1 LAANMSATEARA
13 SAEAVVKSQEC
24 TSLPSLF
31 TTAAAAE
38 HEESGG
44 HSEVHPEEEGGNYRM
59 VHVVRNPN
67 DVFIHFI
74 SEFGEAR

>member
-1 LAANMSATEARA
+1 M
-13 SAEAVVKSQEC
+13 KSQEC

-44 HSEVHPEEEGGNYRM
+44 HSKVHPEEEGGKYRM
-59 VHVVRNPN
+59 VHVVRNP
-67 DVFIHFI
+67 DDLFIH
-74 SEFGEAR
+74 

>member
-1 LAANMSATEARA
+1 LRRFIK
-13 SAEAVVKSQEC
+13 AVVKSQEC

-44 HSEVHPEEEGGNYRM
+44 HSKVHPEEEGGKYRM
-59 VHVVRNPN
+59 VHVVRNP
-67 DVFIHFI
+67 DDLFIH
-74 SEFGEAR
+74 